1 VLFNLCSRI
10 GQDCGIAY
18 KRGIGDMRV
27 TVYNSLLIIGVI
39 ISLIFATILGI
50 YGQDISYFLNE
61 RNPTIELTTVI
72 TIVTILSIGLYI
84 INPIL
89 LFKFL
94 KLKKVY
100 LIACIIASS
109 LIGLRISMFSFFVWA
124 MWMG

>member
-1 VLFNLCSRI
+1 
-10 GQDCGIAY
+10 
-18 KRGIGDMRV
+18 MRV